1 MKRRLRTLLLLLL
14 IATRTL
20 LAQNSHF
27 ASSSSPDSLSPDEE
41 TDFITTHFP
50 LKQLCKWTPGMKF
63 MFIPDSSDEFVPI
76 LCKYEDGKEVVKRW
90 NIPVRKKLYMKRI
103 SARFIL
109 PDSYS
114 SVKIINTI
122 MR

>member
-1 MKRRLRTLLLLLL
+1 
-14 IATRTL
+14 
-20 LAQNSHF
+20 
-27 ASSSSPDSLSPDEE
+27 
-41 TDFITTHFP
+41 
-50 LKQLCKWTPGMKF
+50 MKF
-63 MFIPDSSDEFVPI
+63 MFIPDSSDEFVPYYANM
-76 LCKYEDGKEVVKRW
+76 KMGKKSTTICSKVKRW

>member
-27 ASSSSPDSLSPDEE
+27 ASPSSPDSLSPDEE
-41 TDFITTHFP
+41 TNFVTTHFP

-76 LCKYEDGKEVVKRW
+76 LCKYEDGKEVD
-90 NIPVRKKLYMKRI
+90 NDLLKK
-103 SARFIL
+103 
-109 PDSYS
+109 
-114 SVKIINTI
+114 
-122 MR
+122 